1 MLALGGG
8 GIYYYVSTRPQ
19 VPAAADSQR
28 AADTEDGAVSAQ
40 AEVSPEEEAA
50 AQEEAQIQAVLD
62 SYTNLGLVQVSG
74 YLNIRETPDP
84 EGKIIGKLLGDSACE
99 IVDRKETGTRSLP
112 AAFPVISAASMCL
125 PVTLP
130 SRRPDLM

>member
-1 MLALGGG
+1 MLDNKDYRTRLSRARRRRKGFPDWRILLAAGGAVVLLALGGG

-50 AQEEAQIQAVLD
+50 AHEEAQIQAVLD

-74 YLNIRETPDP
+74 YLNIR
-84 EGKIIGKLLGDSACE
+84 
-99 IVDRKETGTRSLP
+99 
-112 AAFPVISAASMCL
+112 AAGI
-125 PVTLP
+125 
-130 SRRPDLM
+130 